1 MSKHQK
7 RPRQQKRPK
16 PDKELEHNDRS
27 KKDNRKV
34 KRKIDK
40 SYLRNIIDAD
50 GQVDPDAY
58 NEIESDMEW

>member
-1 MSKHQK
+1 MSKH
-7 RPRQQKRPK
+7 QKRPK

-27 KKDNRKV
+27 KKDNRKA

-58 NEIESDMEW
+58 NEIASDMEW

>member
-1 MSKHQK
+1 MSK
-7 RPRQQKRPK
+7 QQKRPK
-16 PDKELEHNDRS
+16 PDKELEHNDRL
-27 KKDNRKV
+27 KKDDRKT

>member
-1 MSKHQK
+1 MSK
-7 RPRQQKRPK
+7 QQKRPK
-16 PDKELEHNDRS
+16 PDKELEHNDRL
-27 KKDNRKV
+27 KKDDRKT

-50 GQVDPDAY
+50 GQVAPDAY